1 MRKDLIGL
9 ALQVWILT
17 IILSWVLPK
26 IPETLQCKEVKENSC
41 HFWKKFSGLFAAIFV
56 PCLVK
61 FWYDVWCDVVR
72 RRQEAGRSENASKKH

>member
-9 ALQVWILT
+9 ALQVWILA

-26 IPETLQCKEVKENSC
+26 IPETHQFKEVEEKNFY
-41 HFWKKFSGLFAAIFV
+41 FWKIFSGLVAAIVV

-61 FWYDVWCDVVR
+61 FWYDVWCDVVTR
-72 RRQEAGRSENASKKH
+72 GQEIGRTEND